1 MQKGINL
8 AFFVVVVFM
17 TACKKDVNVKTYY
30 LKLSNA
36 EFVPVSGNIFID
48 LMSLEVVSTGRTV
61 TKKVI
66 QEMK

>member
-8 AFFVVVVFM
+8 AIFVVFM
-17 TACKKDVNVKTYY
+17 AACKKVVNTKTYY
-30 LKLSNA
+30 LKLSNVK
-36 EFVPVSGNIFID
+36 FVPVSGNIFID

>member
-8 AFFVVVVFM
+8 AFFFFVCM
-17 TACKKDVNVKTYY
+17 AACKKDVNINTYY
-30 LKLSNA
+30 LKVSNLK
-36 EFVPVSGNIFID
+36 FVPVSWDIFID
-48 LMSLEVVSTGRTV
+48 LMPLEVVSTGRAV